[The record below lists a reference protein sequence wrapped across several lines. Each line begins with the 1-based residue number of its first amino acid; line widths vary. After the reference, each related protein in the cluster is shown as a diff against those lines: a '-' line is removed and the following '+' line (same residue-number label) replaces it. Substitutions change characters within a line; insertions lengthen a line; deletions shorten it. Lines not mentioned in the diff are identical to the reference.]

1 MTKKQLI
8 IAAVVAIILIGLI
21 IAVSVYGKSKNSKVS
36 DSQDISYPER
46 RKIATS
52 IENET
57 NNSKIPEKSNSSQYS
72 NSSSETSN
80 PDSSLKSAVS
90 SGGNLYQR
98 TYKAASPE
106 TSGYPIPKSH
116 HFFQIEGSLKPSDPD
131 KAELTISLNIESKFE
146 EQLQELEKTIQTILG
161 PEITK
166 EIIAYTRTKT
176 NRDTILD
183 KWWETND
190 KDIKI
195 GSGSRTPIVTFY
207 SWKK

>member
-21 IAVSVYGKSKNSKVS
+21 IAVSVYGKSNNSNINDSKKVA
-36 DSQDISYPER
+36 YPER
-46 RKIATS
+46 RQIATS
-52 IENET
+52 IGNEANGSESPGT
-57 NNSKIPEKSNSSQYS
+57 GTSSDSNSAGSS
-72 NSSSETSN
+72 NSGSG
-80 PDSSLKSAVS
+80 LKSAVS

-146 EQLQELEKTIQTILG
+146 EQLQELEKTIQPILG